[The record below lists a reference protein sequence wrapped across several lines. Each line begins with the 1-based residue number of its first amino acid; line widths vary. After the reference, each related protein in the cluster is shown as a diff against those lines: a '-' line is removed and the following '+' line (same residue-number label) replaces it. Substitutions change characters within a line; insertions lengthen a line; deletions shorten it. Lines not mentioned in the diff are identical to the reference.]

1 MFIVEQMKLRKL
13 WKLLPAFIVTFAVC
27 QIAFPQTKDPMV
39 VVFYQEDC
47 PDCARMEAVLE
58 ELLAKYPAL
67 SISYYEV
74 NEPGASALLEQL
86 SDAYRILIVNVPL
99 IFVGEDAISGAS
111 LAKELRLRTATE
123 QCIAKGCLSPLA
135 RAKEKALYW
144 HELVFL
150 VSGLA
155 VFVLL
160 MLLTIGS

>member
-74 NEPGASALLEQL
+74 NEPGSSALLEQL
-86 SDAYRILIVNVPL
+86 SDAYRVLFVDYPL
-99 IFVGEDAISGAS
+99 IFVGEDAITGAGR
-111 LAKELRLRTATE
+111 AKEIRLRTAIET
-123 QCIAKGCLSPLA
+123 CIASGCPSPLSRA
-135 RAKEKALYW
+135 REKAVYW
-144 HELVFL
+144 NQRVFL
-150 VSGLA
+150 VGAISM
-155 VFVLL
+155 FVLL
-160 MLLTIGS
+160 LLLSGD